1 MTKKG
6 SVIGISATKASAI
19 LGLKSYATQFEVWQG
34 WIEKLH
40 PGYNKKLGYELPVF
54 EEGAALRWGNA
65 FEESIIRL
73 AEEKQGI
80 NIHSRESLFM
90 KELNGHPSNPK
101 GGNSISALCY
111 IDGWYSDGPSGIS
124 NIQTLHEG
132 KTTSYFYYKDNFG
145 DPGTDQVPRTYQIQC
160 QHQMICTGAEEV
172 ILSVLVFPKRQ
183 EDFEELGIE
192 VSNKKLT
199 INSEG
204 EPETKYIGDYGIYK
218 DDCFFRSPMDWAQ
231 TLDDMGYFHQYTIK
245 ADPDLHKIMIER
257 YKAWWKKHIIEKQI
271 PDDQNFEDIK
281 RMIPEPVGSI
291 IVPSHVLALIKKQ
304 KDIGQEIGDT
314 GDLAKHRT
322 KLKVEILKACQGL
335 DKTLDDDSKEKW
347 ILLDEAG
354 KKVGSFGRNE
364 KGTLI
369 FR

>member
-1 MTKKG
+1 MSAKKG
-6 SVIGISATKASAI
+6 RVIGISATKASAI

-65 FEESIIRL
+65 FESSIIQL
-73 AEEKQGI
+73 AEEKQGEKI
-80 NIHSRESLFM
+80 GYRENLLAKNFKGETVDPYSKEGKSLCF
-90 KELNGHPSNPK
+90 
-101 GGNSISALCY
+101 
-111 IDGWYSDGPSGIS
+111 IDGAYGFCDSGRYSK
-124 NIQTLHEG
+124 LHEG

-160 QHQMICTGAEEV
+160 QHQMFCTGAEEV

-183 EDFEELGIE
+183 EDFEELGWS
-192 VSNKKLT
+192 VDDSGMMCL
-199 INSEG
+199 NSTSEN
-204 EPETKYIGDYGIYK
+204 
-218 DDCFFRSPMDWAQ
+218 DDGLMSCQNWA
-231 TLDDMGYFHQYTIK
+231 TVLDQMGYFHQYTIK

-257 YKAWWKKHIIEKQI
+257 YKAWWFYHIEAKFP

-322 KLKVEILKACQGL
+322 KLKVEILKACQGI
-335 DKTLDDDSKEKW
+335 DKTLDDDSKDKW
-347 ILLDEAG
+347 ILMDEAG
-354 KKVGSFGRNE
+354 KKVGSYGRNK